1 MKNTIT
7 LFLSLLLLVSCNQ
20 SITDKD
26 IDKLNGYWE
35 IKKVI
40 LKDGEKKDYKINET
54 IDYFQLKDKKGFR
67 QKVMPQLDGTYKTN
81 NLKEEISISYENGSF
96 FVNYTTSYG
105 KWKEEIIEIQDSVLV
120 LKNKDDLEYNYKRYK
135 PFSLK

>member
-20 SITDKD
+20 SITDED
-26 IDKLNGYWE
+26 IAKLNGYWE

-81 NLKEEISISYENGSF
+81 NLKEEISISNENGSY
-96 FVNYTTSYG
+96 FVNYSTSYG
-105 KWKEEIIEIQDSVLV
+105 KWKEEIIELQDSVLV